1 MVANQRDNGWIP
13 LADGAGIVKRAAA
26 AGEGEAMQAGPGPDI
41 PATSPAESPQQTP
54 AESPVGSPEEHPDS
68 RPNESPG
75 ETPTELPPQRDSVE
89 R

>member
-1 MVANQRDNGWIP
+1 MVANEASNEWIA
-13 LADGAGIVKRAAA
+13 LADGAGVIKRN
-26 AGEGEAMQAGPGPDI
+26 EGAPMHAGPGPDI
-41 PATSPAESPQQTP
+41 PASSPVESPQQ
-54 AESPVGSPEEHPDS
+54 APVEAPSGSPEEHPDS